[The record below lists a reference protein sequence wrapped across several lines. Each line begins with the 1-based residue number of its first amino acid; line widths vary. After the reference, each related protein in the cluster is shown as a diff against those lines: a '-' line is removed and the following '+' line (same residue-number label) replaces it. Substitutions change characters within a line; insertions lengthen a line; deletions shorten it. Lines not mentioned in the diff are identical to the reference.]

1 MARYKGISLK
11 EEDYKKLL
19 ELKEEPHEKPIE
31 LLRRALDYSL
41 FVKWLKENKEQQF
54 YKLFFEYFVFR
65 EKATKKHKPKPKQP
79 TKPKPKQKPKQK
91 PKKKKKKKAKKLI
104 ELIQVE
110 KT

>member
-65 EKATKKHKPKPKQP
+65 EKATKKYKPKTKQ
-79 TKPKPKQKPKQK
+79 PKPKQKPKQK
-91 PKKKKKKKAKKLI
+91 PKKKKKKAKKLVEI
-104 ELIQVE
+104 IQVAKE
-110 KT
+110 KNQ